1 MRNVILIA
9 PPAAGKGTQAKLIAS
24 TYNIPHISTGDLL
37 RKEINDQSEIGL
49 QVKAVLDSG
58 KLVSDDIVL
67 KLLENRI
74 IESDCLN
81 GYILDGFPRTLVQ
94 AENYLNLVEK
104 LNYPLGDVIYINL
117 PKEEARK
124 RIVGRLSCSN
134 CGAIYNDQFEDMK
147 PINFETCDKC
157 GKHLTKRADDTDQ
170 VFNERFK
177 TYEDQTLPLIAFF
190 TSKGTLFTVNSGINK
205 EATFA
210 DVKKVI
216 NRGNIWLQLKKQ
228 KKFLK

>member
-1 MRNVILIA
+1 MKNIILIA

-24 TYNIPHISTGDLL
+24 TYNLPHISTGDLL

-58 KLVSDDIVL
+58 KLVSDDIIFT
-67 KLLENRI
+67 LLENRI
-74 IESDCLN
+74 IESDCIG
-81 GYILDGFPRTLVQ
+81 GYILDGVPRTLVQ
-94 AENYLNLVEK
+94 AEKYLKMIEK

-147 PINFETCDKC
+147 PITFETCDKC
-157 GKHLTKRADDTDQ
+157 GEHLIKREDDTDQ
-170 VFNERFK
+170 VFNERFQI
-177 TYEDQTLPLIAFF
+177 YENQTLPLIDFF
-190 TSKGTLFTVNSGINK
+190 TSKGVLFTVNSGINK

-216 NRGNIWLQLKKQ
+216 NRGNYDCN
-228 KKFLK
+228 